1 MAKIIINGQVIDMTS
16 AEETKLAEDRK
27 IMAAQTKIIN
37 DAKTAK
43 ANNKAS
49 GKQKLKDLGLDDNEI
64 EALVGHE

>member
-1 MAKIIINGQVIDMTS
+1 MVNEQVRDMTS

-27 IMAAQTKIIN
+27 IMASQTKIRN

-49 GKQKLKDLGLDDNEI
+49 GKKKLKDLGLDDNEI
-64 EALVGHE
+64 EALVGK

>member
-1 MAKIIINGQVIDMTS
+1 MTKIIINEQVRDMTS

-27 IMAAQTKIIN
+27 IMADQTKIRN

-43 ANNKAS
+43 VNNKAS

-64 EALVGHE
+64 EALVGK